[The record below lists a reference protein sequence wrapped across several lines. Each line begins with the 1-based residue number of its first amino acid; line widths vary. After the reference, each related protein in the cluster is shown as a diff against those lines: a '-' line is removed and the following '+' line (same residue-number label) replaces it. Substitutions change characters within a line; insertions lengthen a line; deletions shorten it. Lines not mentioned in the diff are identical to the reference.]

1 MSDTGDIHMGIR
13 ARKILIAL
21 TVAALCVHVVAVVK
35 FGSAPA
41 GAFLSD
47 FIQLALGL
55 MLVPLAWLTAK
66 RSTGVARHY
75 WRLTALAYSLW
86 DIAQILGTVQ
96 DMFGAAQHLRLIG
109 FLFYFWYVPIGMV
122 LFLDPESDSISLD
135 RSALVDL
142 IQGLL
147 FLVTAYLYFI
157 LLSVGTQAVTDLAS
171 ELRKPY
177 LVVHS
182 LIALSFLIRGWLDR
196 GVARRFLGRMGLFLL
211 FSCGVDV
218 LYYYGPGKLMQ
229 TGEWFDLLWTVLLI
243 IPLLIAITWNEKQLP
258 ERKDDHQAKSKSQ
271 LVTQIFSLVFPALIL
286 LMAAQISR
294 SRALLAS
301 SVLVASFA
309 CSSARLLL
317 TQKRL
322 LAAQEALRREATHDG
337 LTSIWNHAAILGI
350 LDRELVR
357 AERDLSAV
365 GIMMVDVDTFK
376 AINDSHGHAAGDTVL
391 RALAEEMGIV
401 LRSYDS
407 LGRYGGEEFLVVAPG
422 CGMPETIELAER
434 IRSHVAEKAVMAN
447 HGPIPVT
454 ISIGVTA
461 SRGEVFVAEQLLQEA
476 DTALYRA
483 KGSGRNRVEAFTETS
498 GTMETKTSVAAAN
511 H

>member
-1 MSDTGDIHMGIR
+1 
-13 ARKILIAL
+13 
-21 TVAALCVHVVAVVK
+21 
-35 FGSAPA
+35 
-41 GAFLSD
+41 
-47 FIQLALGL
+47 
-55 MLVPLAWLTAK
+55 
-66 RSTGVARHY
+66 
-75 WRLTALAYSLW
+75 
-86 DIAQILGTVQ
+86 
-96 DMFGAAQHLRLIG
+96 
-109 FLFYFWYVPIGMV
+109 
-122 LFLDPESDSISLD
+122 
-135 RSALVDL
+135 
-142 IQGLL
+142 
-147 FLVTAYLYFI
+147 
-157 LLSVGTQAVTDLAS
+157 
-171 ELRKPY
+171 
-177 LVVHS
+177 
-182 LIALSFLIRGWLDR
+182 
-196 GVARRFLGRMGLFLL
+196 
-211 FSCGVDV
+211 
-218 LYYYGPGKLMQ
+218 
-229 TGEWFDLLWTVLLI
+229 
-243 IPLLIAITWNEKQLP
+243 LIAITWNEKQLP